1 MLFIHNDVVAD
12 ILTMA
17 DCIAAQEAAFR
28 ELAEGRAAHR
38 PRSDIYA
45 PCERDDGYYRWG
57 TMEGTSGGY
66 LAIRMKSDVITWPRD
81 EDGNWTEDKYC
92 VTPGTYCG
100 LIMLFSTAN
109 GEPLAI
115 INDGVLQ
122 HMRVG
127 GGAGIGVKYLARE
140 NARTVGLLG
149 SGGMAR
155 SYLRAFSEVR
165 PIRRVRVYSPTRENR
180 ERFAKEM
187 SFRLNIEIQAVDS
200 PEEIYPEADI
210 VSSCTDAMAPTIEA
224 ELLAPGMHVTML
236 GPAEISDAVIAR
248 CDVKIAQ
255 GASGLRLPEG
265 AGAREG
271 IGHSPL
277 AFVAGTEDE
286 RRRLPPKEKSKGF
299 RVEFPDFCD
308 LVTGRAEGRSDD
320 GQITF
325 YHNIGNQGLQFS
337 SIGTVVY
344 EKAKQKGVGR
354 RLPTEWFL
362 QDIRD

>member
-66 LAIRMKSDVITWPRD
+66 LAIRMKSDIITWPRD

-100 LIMLFSTAN
+100 LIMLFGTAN

-115 INDGVLQ
+115 INDGILQ

-155 SYLRAFSEVR
+155 SYLQAFSEVR
-165 PIRRVRVYSPTRENR
+165 PIHRVRVYSPTKENR
-180 ERFAKEM
+180 ERFASEM
-187 SFRLNIEIQAVDS
+187 SLRLNIDVQPVDS
-200 PEEIYPEADI
+200 PEEIYLGADI

-224 ELLAPGMHVTML
+224 ERLAPGMHVTML

-255 GASGLRLPEG
+255 GISGLRQPEG
-265 AGAREG
+265 GQAREG

-299 RVEFPDFCD
+299 RAEFPDFCD

-337 SIGTVVY
+337 SVGGVVY
-344 EKAKQKGVGR
+344 EKAKEKGVGR